1 MANNKKDNK
10 EALKKTL
17 KEDQSLA
24 ARYLLNK
31 KMIDFNNIPQDLSD
45 KILKV
50 VNESLY
56 KNTKLNKVDT
66 TDWSAFMK
74 L

>member
-17 KEDQSLA
+17 KEDHLLA
-24 ARYLLNK
+24 ARYVLNR
-31 KMIDFNNIPQDLSD
+31 KMIDFNCIPQELSD
-45 KILKV
+45 KILKT

-56 KNTKLNKVDT
+56 RDNSLNKRAAN
-66 TDWSAFMK
+66 DWSDFMT